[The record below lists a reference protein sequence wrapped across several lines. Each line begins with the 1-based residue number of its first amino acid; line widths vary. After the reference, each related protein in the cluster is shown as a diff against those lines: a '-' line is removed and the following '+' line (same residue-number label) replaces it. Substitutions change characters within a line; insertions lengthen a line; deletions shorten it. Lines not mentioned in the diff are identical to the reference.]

1 MYCCQLGK
9 LDALLQRNWVTILCE
24 LVGVEWEIGGKKQ
37 KYCSILI
44 DRNLKV
50 QDYTPT
56 LILHTP
62 QIKAEKYVSFT
73 LYKICHNM
81 SVIYKV
87 MHTAIKCLKK
97 YVCVGKWKKTKSRI
111 KKDKKYKD
119 YNYLLAFYAFGI
131 LKIWMGEK
139 EH

>member
-1 MYCCQLGK
+1 MRCHNEIELQYCVNLWVWNEK
-9 LDALLQRNWVTILCE
+9 LEEKNKNIVVFSLIAIWKYKIIRRPYFYILLKLF
-24 LVGVEWEIGGKKQ
+24 
-37 KYCSILI
+37 
-44 DRNLKV
+44 
-50 QDYTPT
+50 
-56 LILHTP
+56 
-62 QIKAEKYVSFT
+62 KAEKYVSFT

>member
-1 MYCCQLGK
+1 MRCYNEIELQYCVNLWVWNEK
-9 LDALLQRNWVTILCE
+9 LDE
-24 LVGVEWEIGGKKQ
+24 KKQ

-97 YVCVGKWKKTKSRI
+97 YVCVGK
-111 KKDKKYKD
+111 
-119 YNYLLAFYAFGI
+119 
-131 LKIWMGEK
+131 
-139 EH
+139 